1 MTQLSLRPVVL
12 AAVTALAASTSLVFA
27 DEVGDRYAATLADI
41 KATLGTV
48 PDSFSRY
55 PKGALPGAWQALKA
69 LELSGDTALPA
80 KVKDLIGLAVA
91 AQIPCSYCIYVHT
104 EVPSVTGQPTP
115 KSAKP
120 SPLPASRATGA
131 PCSTACRS
139 ISPRSRRTWPRRRR
153 NNRQRN
159 VD

>member
-1 MTQLSLRPVVL
+1 MTQISLRPVVL
-12 AAVTALAASTSLVFA
+12 AAAIALAASTSLVSA

-55 PKGALPGAWQALKA
+55 PKSALPGAWQALKA

-104 EVPSVTGQPTP
+104 E
-115 KSAKP
+115 SAKRDGATDAEI
-120 SPLPASRATGA
+120 SEAIAVAGLTRDWSTVLNGMQVDLASFKKDVAAA
-131 PCSTACRS
+131 PG
-139 ISPRSRRTWPRRRR
+139 
-153 NNRQRN
+153 Q
-159 VD
+159 

>member
-1 MTQLSLRPVVL
+1 MSQTSFQRIVIA
-12 AAVTALAASTSLVFA
+12 AAVALALDAAVAFA

-55 PKGALPGAWQALKA
+55 PRAALPGAWQALKA

-91 AQIPCSYCIYVHT
+91 AQIPCGYCIYLHT
-104 EVPSVTGQPTP
+104 E
-115 KSAKP
+115 SAKHDGATEAEI
-120 SPLPASRATGA
+120 SEAIAVAGLTRDWSTILNGMQTDMSEFKKEVSAAPA
-131 PCSTACRS
+131 
-139 ISPRSRRTWPRRRR
+139 
-153 NNRQRN
+153 Q
-159 VD
+159 